1 MNWRDLLANWG
12 LKELKINTGIL
23 EASWEPQDEDRHAAW
38 EMYIELLTR
47 ITTQPLANDDG
58 DIETALESIH
68 SLFPTTREILRRNG
82 PGCIKF
88 SEIAIVVLNQVVR
101 PFTAKWHRISIT
113 EGFANEDNGVKF
125 REELI
130 DLQEELRHYTGLL
143 SELAGVEDLTQLE
156 SEDE

>member
-68 SLFPTTREILRRNG
+68 SLFPATREILRRNG

-101 PFTAKWHRISIT
+101 PFTAKWHRISVT
-113 EGFANEDNGVKF
+113 EGFANEDNCVKF

-156 SEDE
+156 SD

>member
-47 ITTQPLANDDG
+47 ITTQPLADDDG

-68 SLFPTTREILRRNG
+68 SLFPTSREILRRNG

-156 SEDE
+156 EQG